1 MTEAASTQELESGSN
16 IDEQVGTKN
25 AEKIDKDISEH
36 GVDLNQSDSC
46 SEESLEV
53 QFILSSHQQN
63 ETKDQQTYPK
73 EIQFEQNCNGTNIE
87 ENPFDYFD
95 KGPPLPMPRTVF
107 LSRAKEEL
115 SDEVFAFLELFFSF
129 FLGAFIND
137 VDVTQI

>member
-1 MTEAASTQELESGSN
+1 MTEAVSTQELESGSN
-16 IDEQVGTKN
+16 IDEHTGTKN
-25 AEKIDKDISEH
+25 AEKIHKDIIAH

-87 ENPFDYFD
+87 GNPFNDFD

-115 SDEVFAFLELFFSF
+115 TEKVLIFL
-129 FLGAFIND
+129 
-137 VDVTQI
+137 

>member
-16 IDEQVGTKN
+16 INEQVGIKN
-25 AEKIDKDISEH
+25 AEKTDKDISEH

-73 EIQFEQNCNGTNIE
+73 EIQFEQSCNGTNIE
-87 ENPFDYFD
+87 EKTLDYLERENNGC
-95 KGPPLPMPRTVF
+95 GPPLPMPRTVY
-107 LSRAKEEL
+107 LSRANKEL
-115 SDEVFAFLELFFSF
+115 SDKVFSSL
-129 FLGAFIND
+129 
-137 VDVTQI
+137 

>member
-16 IDEQVGTKN
+16 INEQVGTKN

-36 GVDLNQSDSC
+36 GVELNQSDSC

-87 ENPFDYFD
+87 EKTFDYFD
-95 KGPPLPMPRTVF
+95 KGPPLPLPRTVF
-107 LSRAKEEL
+107 LSRAKDKKEL
-115 SDEVFAFLELFFSF
+115 TDEVFAFL
-129 FLGAFIND
+129 
-137 VDVTQI
+137 

>member
-1 MTEAASTQELESGSN
+1 MTQAASTQELESGSN
-16 IDEQVGTKN
+16 INEQVGTKN

-87 ENPFDYFD
+87 EKTFDYFD
-95 KGPPLPMPRTVF
+95 KGPPPFPMPRTVY
-107 LSRAKEEL
+107 LSRANKEL
-115 SDEVFAFLELFFSF
+115 SDKVFSSL
-129 FLGAFIND
+129 
-137 VDVTQI
+137 